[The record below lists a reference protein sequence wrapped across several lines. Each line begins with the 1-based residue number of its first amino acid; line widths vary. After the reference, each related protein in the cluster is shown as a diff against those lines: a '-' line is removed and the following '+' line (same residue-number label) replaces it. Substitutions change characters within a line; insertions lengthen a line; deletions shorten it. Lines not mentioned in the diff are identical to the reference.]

1 MVNFTQ
7 KLSAA
12 AEATGLSFDQGRNVL
27 YGTFNGFSVA
37 VPQAPSNARYCLIN
51 FHVTHDGSPLSASEG
66 KQIAKESNKLVEF
79 FKPSAAPSVSFMVKL
94 EKDEAAAAQ
103 KILDALTYLS
113 ETFAKRGYVN
123 ACEHCLQP
131 RQTEP
136 CAVGNGLKFFC
147 PDCFESVS
155 ANISDKAQA
164 EADTPENVVAG
175 IVGALGG
182 ALLGAVVVV
191 IFGRLGF
198 VTALSGLIAAI
209 CSLKGYELLA
219 KKMSVKGAIISC
231 VAMLVMIYVGHR
243 ADWAID
249 VAKCFEVDFFTA
261 FRAVP
266 ILIEE
271 EAIELGQYLKGLLL
285 VYLFALIGA
294 VPSVINSI
302 KGQKT
307 KYTVQKLN

>member
-12 AEATGLSFDQGRNVL
+12 AEATGLSYDQGRNVL
-27 YGTFNGFSVA
+27 YGTFNGYSFA

-113 ETFAKRGYVN
+113 ETFASRGYVN
-123 ACEHCLQP
+123 TC
-131 RQTEP
+131 EP

-155 ANISDKAQA
+155 ANINDKAQA

-182 ALLGAVVVV
+182 ALLGALVVV
-191 IFGRLGF
+191 IMGQLGY
-198 VTALSGLIAAI
+198 VSALSGLVAAI
-209 CSLKGYELLA
+209 CALKGYELLA
-219 KKMSVKGAIISC
+219 KKMSVKGAIIAC
-231 VAMLVMIYVGHR
+231 VAMLVMLYVGHR
-243 ADWAID
+243 ANVAI
-249 VAKCFEVDFFTA
+249 EVLKAFREIGETDLDFFTV
-261 FRAVP
+261 FRAIPALVKSDS
-266 ILIEE
+266 
-271 EAIELGQYLKGLLL
+271 ELMGEYLKELFM
-285 VYLFALIGA
+285 VYLFALLGA
-294 VPSVINSI
+294 VPTIIKSI